1 MPKKILDQALQ
12 NKYALVFAAGF
23 ATAVVG
29 KMILESD
36 AVKELTS
43 KGMDAVM
50 SVKNDAE
57 EDFQDVNEN
66 TEDTVVD
73 SKAKTTKINITE
85 NE

>member
-43 KGMDAVM
+43 KGMDTVM

-57 EDFQDVNEN
+57 EAFQGINEN
-66 TEDTVVD
+66 TEDIVVD
-73 SKAKTTKINITE
+73 EKAESTKINITE

>member
-57 EDFQDVNEN
+57 EAFQDVNEN

>member
-1 MPKKILDQALQ
+1 
-12 NKYALVFAAGF
+12 
-23 ATAVVG
+23 
-29 KMILESD
+29 MILESD

-57 EDFQDVNEN
+57 EAFQDVNEN

>member
-57 EDFQDVNEN
+57 EAFQDVNEN
-66 TEDTVVD
+66 TGDTVVD

>member
-57 EDFQDVNEN
+57 EAFQDVNEN

-73 SKAKTTKINITE
+73 SKEKTTKINITE